1 MSSTDKEV
9 KNNEVKPDEV
19 KPDEVKPDEVKPD
32 EVKPEVKKEKH
43 EMNVKETL
51 IDHLDSLRKNE
62 DIKKDVSTLMLQ
74 ITSDESHMEK
84 IEKLFNR
91 IIEDK
96 KINISDV
103 GDIVLLLEELYVI
116 YNKSKVDCKVLSETL
131 KTVFSLL
138 LSYRLDKSD
147 KLTEEE
153 KEEILKTLDS
163 LLSMCIELM
172 EFKGKHKSLKS
183 IFRFF
188 RCGSVN

>member
-9 KNNEVKPDEV
+9 KNNEA
-19 KPDEVKPDEVKPD
+19 KPDEVKPD

-51 IDHLDSLRKNE
+51 INHLDSLRKNE

-74 ITSDESHMEK
+74 ITGDESHMEK

-131 KTVFSLL
+131 KTIFSLL

-172 EFKGKHKSLKS
+172 DFKESQKSLKS

-188 RCGSVN
+188 GCGSVN

>member
-1 MSSTDKEV
+1 MSSTDK
-9 KNNEVKPDEV
+9 EVKPDEV
-19 KPDEVKPDEVKPD
+19 KPDEVKLDEVKPD

-74 ITSDESHMEK
+74 ITGDESHMEN

-96 KINISDV
+96 KVNISDV
-103 GDIVLLLEELYVI
+103 GDIVLLLEELYTI
-116 YNKSKVDCKVLSETL
+116 YNKSNVDCKVLSETL
-131 KTVFSLL
+131 KSIISLL

-153 KEEILKTLDS
+153 KEEITKTLDS
-163 LLSMCIELM
+163 LLSMCVELM